1 MADVFSSSFAAEQH
15 TAWAAGQYAWD
26 PSQLQALPIAGSPAS
41 GSTAASSEHGSEG
54 PCSSAGAQRDQ
65 SLGPVPV
72 GWQDTTRGGT
82 GGGTAAGKEM
92 KGAPTR
98 APKGPLVC
106 QVEGCGHDLSVEKG
120 YYQRYRV
127 CEPHMKLLSLV
138 VNGKACRFCQQCG
151 RFQELTEFDGN
162 KRSCRARLLQHNAR
176 RRKRD
181 PLETSRR
188 DISGSRKS
196 KSHHPWSDSSNDAD
210 MGHGSGNDKG
220 MANYSTDNGV
230 DQGVKIRMGVAPV
243 SSGGMSTWNPGMSGS
258 VEAPGSVNQL
268 QRMLQQPLA
277 VPVPPASIDGDF
289 ARCFSAGSD
298 MGDALDEMLDGI
310 LNSNTDYLE
319 DPRAALLPAP
329 PAVLPVVGG
338 PFGTASAAMATGPLS
353 GGSFTSGPEVKPPQ
367 LGMVSLGMQS
377 SPAISGT
384 MIGTGS
390 LASSVPTSGA
400 WQPGG
405 MGLDTVGSA
414 ADLAAAINK
423 RVAQQRQLQEHQLLQ
438 QLQQHQ
444 IQQLQQQ
451 HKLQQ
456 QLLLQQQQ
464 QQQQQLQQQLLQQ
477 QQHLNGVITRG
488 PMNTAA
494 SSSMMQMDTF
504 MDSSIVTGGYDNTI
518 SGGLIGQVN
527 GTLNRSLVAPWA
539 GPNIGNAVSVPE
551 MMSGSMSMNS
561 NMSHASI
568 GMSGMATSGPMLPSA
583 TSAAASGSSSFDIA
597 RRLVASGGA
606 AAQYQSE
613 DLLIRVSV
621 KIANC
626 TPDQLP
632 ADLYQRLRN
641 LLSTADA
648 SLVQGFLRP
657 GCTHLVLDVQV
668 DSGAQAVSGFGD
680 GAPGGGASPGLAV
693 SAADLRCML
702 GPAMSR
708 CAILV
713 QTDREVAMWPAGAPA
728 ASKPHKS
735 ACIADLE
742 AAGELP
748 FIQHVSAA
756 AHIDAEGCAAVLVYG
771 MGLTRPG
778 VELCARIQGGY
789 VPLTVNPLMNAGRIA
804 AAAAADPKMA
814 AATARAVLFRKALER
829 AGRKSDDILLVTVK
843 DAPGTGLLLLEAQ
856 MGPLLGNWRPCL
868 LSTDA
873 AIAAELSMCAGR
885 TVREGGAA
893 LASLEAFILDLG
905 RVLDKRSYTTTSS
918 RSCDVPDSGLACVD
932 EVDEARADPSVA
944 QDLWDEGKELNE
956 VTLALVCV
964 CERLLATATDLG
976 MARVSTFLAGA
987 LWQYGQD
994 VQAILEAPYADGLAI
1009 VHRCVR
1015 SGSPAVV
1022 RALLSWIKMSGV
1034 QIDLG
1039 TSGALGVSPLH
1050 LAALIPATWEV
1061 LATLPAARKSWWSSK
1076 SLLDG
1081 ATPFQ
1086 LQQMLLSQLPR
1097 GALPQDVVNAFAPKP
1112 RPVPHCG
1119 TVMLATETSPSV
1131 PAVDVPAEIVTER
1144 HFMGGKAGGSY
1155 SKSRGAVVMMVAMF
1169 ILSILATVIPSWL
1182 SGPKAAVNSPEGSDT
1197 AALAT
1202 DTSVMQRIFA
1212 TCCSTMMYVSLL
1224 GLAIHLLP
1232 LNKAAIMSQFTPSS
1246 TCLAP

>member
-1 MADVFSSSFAAEQH
+1 MAEAFSTSFAAERH
-15 TAWAAGQYAWD
+15 TAWAASQYAWD
-26 PSQLQALPIAGSPAS
+26 PSQLQALPLAGSPAS
-41 GSTAASSEHGSEG
+41 GSTAASLEHGSEG

-65 SLGPVPV
+65 SLGPIPV
-72 GWQDTTRGGT
+72 GWQENTRGGT
-82 GGGTAAGKEM
+82 GNGTAAGKEM
-92 KGAPTR
+92 KGPPTR

-106 QVEGCGHDLSVEKG
+106 QVEGCGHDLSMEKG

-230 DQGVKIRMGVAPV
+230 DQGVKVRMGVAPV

-277 VPVPPASIDGDF
+277 VPVPPASIDADL

-298 MGDALDEMLDGI
+298 VGDALDEMLDGI
-310 LNSNTDYLE
+310 LNSNTDCLE
-319 DPRAALLPAP
+319 DPRAALLPVP
-329 PAVLPVVGG
+329 SAVPPVVGG
-338 PFGTASAAMATGPLS
+338 PFGTAGAAMATGPLS
-353 GGSFTSGPEVKPPQ
+353 GGSFMSGPQVKPPQ
-367 LGMVSLGMQS
+367 LGMASLGTQS
-377 SPAISGT
+377 SLAISGA
-384 MIGTGS
+384 MVGAGS

-405 MGLDTVGSA
+405 MGLDTIGSA

-423 RVAQQRQLQEHQLLQ
+423 RVAQQRQLQEHQLL
-438 QLQQHQ
+438 
-444 IQQLQQQ
+444 QQLQQQ

-477 QQHLNGVITRG
+477 QQHLNGVIVRG

-494 SSSMMQMDTF
+494 SSSVMQ
-504 MDSSIVTGGYDNTI
+504 MDSSIGTGGYDNTI
-518 SGGLIGQVN
+518 SGGLIGQMN
-527 GTLNRSLVAPWA
+527 GTLNRSLAASWA
-539 GPNIGNAVSVPE
+539 SPNIGNAVSMPE
-551 MMSGSMSMNS
+551 MMSGSMSNS

-583 TSAAASGSSSFDIA
+583 TSTAASGSSSFDVA

-632 ADLYQRLRN
+632 VDLYQRLQN
-641 LLSTADA
+641 LLNTADA

-668 DSGAQAVSGFGD
+668 DSDARVASGFGN
-680 GAPGGGASPGLAV
+680 GAPGGGVSPGLAV
-693 SAADLRCML
+693 SAADLRSML
-702 GPAMSR
+702 GSIVHR

-713 QTDREVAMWPAGAPA
+713 QTEREVAMWPAGAPVV
-728 ASKPHKS
+728 SKPHKS

-748 FIQHVSAA
+748 FIYHVSAA
-756 AHIDAEGCAAVLVYG
+756 AHIDAEGRAVVLVYG
-771 MGLTRPG
+771 VGLTRPG
-778 VELCARIQGGY
+778 VDLCARIQGGY
-789 VPLTVNPLMNAGRIA
+789 VPLTANPLMNAGRIVTEV
-804 AAAAADPKMA
+804 AADPKMA
-814 AATARAVLFRKALER
+814 AATARAVLFGKALEH
-829 AGRKSDDILLVTVK
+829 AGRKSEDILLVTVK

-873 AIAAELSMCAGR
+873 AIAAELSMWAGR

-905 RVLDKRSYTTTSS
+905 RVLDKRSYTTTLS
-918 RSCDVPDSGLACVD
+918 RSCDVPDSCLACVD
-932 EVDEARADPSVA
+932 EADEAKADPSVA
-944 QDLWDEGKELNE
+944 QDLCDEGKESNE

-976 MARVSTFLAGA
+976 MARVSTFLAGV

-1009 VHRCVR
+1009 VHRCLR

-1039 TSGALGVSPLH
+1039 SSGALGVSPLH

-1061 LATLPAARKSWWSSK
+1061 LAALPAARKSWWSAK

-1086 LQQMLLSQLPR
+1086 LQQILLSQLPR
-1097 GALPQDVVNAFAPKP
+1097 GALPQDLVNAFAPKP
-1112 RPVPHCG
+1112 RPMLDCG
-1119 TVMLATETSPSV
+1119 TVMAVTETGPSV
-1131 PAVDVPAEIVTER
+1131 PAVDVMAEIVTER
-1144 HFMGGKAGGSY
+1144 HFMGDKTGGSC
-1155 SKSRGAVVMMVAMF
+1155 SKSRGTAVMVAMF
-1169 ILSILATVIPSWL
+1169 VLSILAMVLPSWL
-1182 SGPKAAVNSPEGSDT
+1182 SGPKASVNSPEGSDS

-1202 DTSVMQRIFA
+1202 DTSVTQRIFA

-1232 LNKAAIMSQFTPSS
+1232 LNKAAIMSQFNPSS